1 MTHNKIHGP
10 DGLRAEFYQKI
21 WDFVGPGLMNAFM
34 ED

>member
-1 MTHNKIHGP
+1 MGP
-10 DGLRAEFYQKI
+10 MVCEQNFTKKI